1 MGARHLLST
10 LGILEQTRI
19 DPTLGLGAPLTES
32 TRSSDGTA
40 DGNAQDQLRWS
51 RLLGVICNQLSRL
64 RPKVATLLRQAVIRE
79 VSSLIPKP
87 GISDGKPN
95 TRVVHAFRNCATA
108 SCNLTPALVS
118 GEWEEGILTI
128 LQDKNKEWRAAAVFV
143 LGQASPEAF
152 ANLSPQ
158 LHQLINLSMSQEVQ
172 KPRARKARDELR
184 KSLMFSYRLFSERL
198 TSCHPAQFQKN
209 KKLRD
214 HLIFFMTAQLKYI
227 ASSSASRL
235 CQDSERLDLA
245 EVESLRVD
253 FCYYTKHIAVSAFQ
267 PQIGCSLLAGD
278 LRRRLFALLSGKL
291 ATDYPLATPL
301 RLHQLAIA
309 DLASRC

>member
-1 MGARHLLST
+1 LELLESSHQFQNAENRMGARHLLST

-51 RLLGVICNQLSRL
+51 RLLGFICNQLSRL
-64 RPKVATLLRQAVIRE
+64 RPKVATLLRQVVIRE
-79 VSSLIPKP
+79 VSSLMPKP

-95 TRVVHAFRNCATA
+95 TRVVHAFRHCATVA
-108 SCNLTPALVS
+108 LSLTPALVS

-158 LHQLINLSMSQEVQ
+158 LHQLISLSMSQEVQ

-184 KSLMFSYRLFSERL
+184 KSLMFSYRQFSERL
-198 TSCHPAQFQKN
+198 NPAQFQKN

-214 HLIFFMTAQLKYI
+214 HLIFFMAAQLKYI
-227 ASSSASRL
+227 ASSSASLL

-253 FCYYTKHIAVSAFQ
+253 FC
-267 PQIGCSLLAGD
+267 
-278 LRRRLFALLSGKL
+278 
-291 ATDYPLATPL
+291 
-301 RLHQLAIA
+301 
-309 DLASRC
+309 